1 MLTTRKHR
9 SYAGRSLQ
17 HGFEDLEQR
26 LALAATA
33 VSLPTTNVDT
43 TFEAPLAQV
52 ASGISY
58 GQQNGLLNIYGSETD
73 DKVEISQTVSEVDIN
88 TPPVVLTTV
97 SLGHYQMVEGE
108 RTFVVTETQV
118 LPGSPTAIHVWGY
131 GGDDE
136 VYNHTNIPMTAYGGA
151 GNDVL
156 SGGGGNDTLNGDAG
170 NDRLWGH
177 GGDNILNGG
186 SGDDAL
192 YAGAGSDSLHG
203 GGDNDVLVSIGS
215 GVAVLAGGAGI
226 DGFWIDSGEIV
237 SDASST
243 EVEGGNIHSI
253 DQFMGYSFDGGE
265 TSTPVGTQLNGGN
278 LADPLAVYSSDP
290 DKYVPLH
297 LENFSS
303 NPLFADSGPTHE
315 DVKQGS
321 VGDCYFLTALSAIAS
336 AKPEYIQQMVVDLG
350 DGTYAVRF
358 WDNGQEVYVRVD
370 ADLYVTD
377 DGDLRYA
384 KLGDNEAVWVAIV
397 EKAYCFFRK
406 MEGTY
411 ASIASGDG
419 TVQDHL
425 NLAKKS
431 YKIEDGITAQQ
442 VIDWHGDGSPSGPI
456 ADAVEA
462 GALSLLQWMDD
473 QLAEGQAVYTGAR
486 SGVSDSTP
494 LQLDDPDVDG
504 NQSTFRRGQHIY
516 VVDSVLK
523 DGDDN
528 IIGVRLYNPYGW
540 YHTLTDFTRIYF
552 CLSAGASFQ
561 VNPGLEI
568 DDHGNMEW
576 EEVTPGVL
584 PFNQYGAET
593 PPVLPAPEPRKIAT
607 VSANRSL
614 GARAFTKPARE
625 ASLDVALSEVW
636 GWR

>member
-1 MLTTRKHR
+1 MKNRKHR
-9 SYAGRSLQ
+9 PCAGRTLQ

-26 LALAATA
+26 LAFAATA
-33 VSLPTTNVDT
+33 TSLPTTNDDT
-43 TFEAPLAQV
+43 SYHAPHAQV
-52 ASGISY
+52 ATGIGY
-58 GQQNGLLNIYGSETD
+58 DQQNGALNIYGSEAD
-73 DKVEISQTVSEVDIN
+73 DKVEVSQSVSQVDLN
-88 TPPVVLTTV
+88 TPPVVLTMV
-97 SLGHYQMVEGE
+97 SLGHYEMVEGE

-118 LPGSPTAIHVWGY
+118 IPGSPAAIYVWGY

-136 VYNHTNIPMTAYGGA
+136 VYNHTNIPMTANGGA
-151 GNDVL
+151 GNDLL
-156 SGGGGNDTLNGDAG
+156 SGGGGNDTLNGNAG
-170 NDRLWGH
+170 NDRLWGN
-177 GGDNILNGG
+177 GGNNSLNGG

-203 GGDNDVLVSIGS
+203 GSDNDVLVSIG
-215 GVAVLAGGAGI
+215 GGLAILAGGTGT
-226 DGFWIDSGEIV
+226 DGYWIDTSEVV

-243 EVEGGNIHSI
+243 EIDAGNIHTI
-253 DQFMGYSFDGGE
+253 DQFMGYSFDGGD
-265 TSTPVGTQLNGGN
+265 TSAPVGKQLNGGN
-278 LADPLAVYSSDP
+278 LTDPLAIYSSDP

-303 NPLFADSGPTHE
+303 NPLFAEGGPRND

-321 VGDCYFLTALSAIAS
+321 VGDCYFMTTLSAIAR
-336 AKPEYIQQMVVDLG
+336 AKPEYIEQMVVDLG

-358 WDNGQEVYVRVD
+358 YDSGQEVYVRVD

-377 DGDLRYA
+377 NGTLRYA
-384 KLGDNEAVWVAIV
+384 KLGNDNAMWVAIV

-406 MEGTY
+406 MQGTY
-411 ASIASGDG
+411 ASIASGNG

-425 NLAKKS
+425 NLAKMS
-431 YKIEDGITAQQ
+431 YKVEDGVDAQQ
-442 VIDWHGDGSPSGPI
+442 VIDWHTNGSPAGPF

-462 GALSLLQWMDD
+462 GALSLLQWMDN

-486 SGVSDSTP
+486 SGVSDNTP
-494 LQLDDPDVDG
+494 LQLDDPNVDG

-516 VVDSVLK
+516 MVDSVLK

-561 VNPGLEI
+561 VNPGLKI
-568 DDHGNMEW
+568 VDHSNMEW
-576 EEVTPGVL
+576 KEETSVVL
-584 PFNQYGAET
+584 PNNWFGTEM
-593 PPVLPAPEPRKIAT
+593 PAVQSKPEVRKIAT
-607 VSANRSL
+607 ASTTRTWTGSTAIKS
-614 GARAFTKPARE
+614 KHE
-625 ASLDVALSEVW
+625 AAVDVALAEVW